1 MAVVPNLSDLQL
13 FVDVIRL
20 GNFARTAT
28 ELGMSPSYVSKR
40 IGLLEDS
47 LGVRLLHRTS
57 RQISPTVQGEKTYQW
72 AKTILENVQQLQA
85 TLGENEEEPHGLLRV
100 STSFRLGRNH
110 VAPALSLFA
119 KRNPRIEVS
128 LTVLDRPV
136 DLLSEGL
143 DMDIRIGAVP
153 EPHLVAHRI
162 LPSQRILCAAPQYLQ
177 QHGEPTQLAE
187 LSQHSCLVFRERD
200 QPFGTWRLTGPRGL
214 ESVKVTGT
222 MSSNN
227 NDIIRQW
234 ALDGHGIVRLAE
246 WDAVKSL
253 RSGELIHVLPAYRW
267 PADLWAVTTGR
278 LSESV
283 KIRACVNFLR
293 EQLAEGP
300 YALWSS
306 SLGAG
311 TDEGGGGASGARAVA
326 IRP

>member
-1 MAVVPNLSDLQL
+1 MAITPSLPDLQL
-13 FVDVIRL
+13 FIDVIRL

-40 IGLLEDS
+40 IGLLEEA

-57 RQISPTVQGEKTYQW
+57 RQISPTVHGEKTYQW
-72 AKTILENVQQLQA
+72 ARTILDNVRQMQE
-85 TLGENEEEPHGLLRV
+85 TLGENEAEPHGMLRV

-119 KRNPRIEVS
+119 RRHPRIEVS
-128 LTVLDRPV
+128 LTVVDRPV

-143 DMDIRIGAVP
+143 DIDIRIGNVP

-162 LPSQRILCAAPQYLQ
+162 LPSQRILCASPGYLEKN
-177 QHGEPTQLAE
+177 GEPLQLAD

-200 QPFGTWRLTGPRGL
+200 QPFGTWRLTGPKGL
-214 ESVKVTGT
+214 ESVKVTGN

-227 NDIIRQW
+227 NDIIRRW

-253 RSGELIHVLPAYRW
+253 RSGELKHVLPAYRW

-278 LSESV
+278 LSESAKV
-283 KIRACVNFLR
+283 RACVNFLR
-293 EQLAEGP
+293 EQLADGP

-306 SLGAG
+306 N
-311 TDEGGGGASGARAVA
+311 TN
-326 IRP
+326 